1 MPIDEK
7 KFNAIATRGDVAGV
21 ALQTS
26 MVAGTLVQCLLKIQ
40 GSSGA
45 DLEKELSIIKTASER
60 LDAIFDD
67 LTGWTEG

>member
-1 MPIDEK
+1 VPIDEK